1 MSEPTV
7 TVRLTV
13 YELDGADHYKPGG
26 LIVESHWNDHDR
38 VVLVV
43 DGKRYTVMAEDLAD
57 AAERA
62 RKPR

>member
-13 YELDGADHYKPGG
+13 YELDGADHYKAGG
-26 LIVESHWNDHDR
+26 LIVESHWNDRNR

-43 DGKRYTVMAEDLAD
+43 DGKRYTVVASDLAD

>member
-1 MSEPTV
+1 MSDPMV

-13 YELDGADHYKPGG
+13 YELDGTDHYKPGG

-43 DGKRYTVMAEDLAD
+43 DGKRYTVVASDLAD

>member
-7 TVRLTV
+7 TVRVTV
-13 YELDGADHYKPGG
+13 YELDGADHYNPGG
-26 LIVESHWNDHDR
+26 LIVESHWNDCNL

-43 DGKRYTVMAEDLAD
+43 DGKRYPVIASDLAD
-57 AAERA
+57 AAKHA

>member
-1 MSEPTV
+1 MSESTV

-26 LIVESHWNDHDR
+26 LIVESHWNDQDR

-43 DGKRYTVMAEDLAD
+43 DGKRYTVIASDLAD

-62 RKPR
+62 RRPR

>member
-7 TVRLTV
+7 SVRLTV

-43 DGKRYTVMAEDLAD
+43 DGKRYTVVASALAD